1 MDILGSVAS
10 ERKTNTNQSG
20 GDRIYTSRSNFGPS
34 RTANAEPEK
43 LPEDGKLR
51 VGYVLHCKF
60 TSNNTIITLT
70 SQYRRVGKLAEKLS
84 ASDKYLDQVKPRE
97 DVVINLSAGLV
108 GFRNTKQGEYEAGFQ
123 TAKRMFELMNERK
136 LLNLPIEIIMS
147 NFGKGREAFINALN
161 GSEGNTIRPSIS
173 RVTDGTKIKIGGVRE
188 PRARRV

>member
-10 ERKTNTNQSG
+10 ERKTTTNQSG

-34 RTANAEPEK
+34 RTANTEPEK

>member
-1 MDILGSVAS
+1 MISLFKLRPVCMALKPSGLRYISSTSSKQSIMDILGSVAS
-10 ERKTNTNQSG
+10 ERKTTTNQSG

-34 RTANAEPEK
+34 RTANTEPEK

-108 GFRNTKQGEYEAGFQ
+108 GFRNTKQEN
-123 TAKRMFELMNERK
+123 TK
-136 LLNLPIEIIMS
+136 LDFKPQRECLN
-147 NFGKGREAFINALN
+147 
-161 GSEGNTIRPSIS
+161 
-173 RVTDGTKIKIGGVRE
+173 
-188 PRARRV
+188 